1 MTDAE
6 LVDFAH
12 EFREGILDGKPSYSM
27 CFAISAPLA
36 TLLEISGVPCKLTRC
51 DNGFNEHYYVEL
63 ADGRALDPT
72 IDQFNWFFK
81 DTQPPVYLGPPMK
94 YHGVLPAPT
103 TKTDQGAGR

>member
-6 LVDFAH
+6 LLEFAH

-36 TLLEISGVPCKLTRC
+36 CLLDISGVPCTLTKC
-51 DNGFNEHYYVEL
+51 DNGFNENFYIKL

-72 IDQFNWFFK
+72 IDQFNWFFC

-94 YHGVLPAPT
+94 YHGILEDVSMIGDQEE
-103 TKTDQGAGR
+103 TK